1 MTNRHIV
8 VTKIWYYYL
17 AIIIIRRNNIL
28 KSTITDLWRGNIAPV
43 EHCGS
48 HDAEANHLLTL
59 MEQNREKLCKG
70 LTAAQAE
77 VFEKYMDCSGE
88 YLLRMSE
95 LSFCEGF
102 CLGSKLATEALL

>member
-1 MTNRHIV
+1 MQQT
-8 VTKIWYYYL
+8 
-17 AIIIIRRNNIL
+17 IIE
-28 KSTITDLWRGNIAPV
+28 LWRGNIAPV
-43 EHCGS
+43 EHCGA
-48 HDAEANHLLTL
+48 HDMEANHLLTL